1 MKKELAIGGMILAL
15 LFLPLG
21 KAAFAAT
28 KPAPKIDCTQK
39 KNAGKLE
46 CKAPPKSDVKPGVK
60 KPPKVERKAPPAVQ
74 KKAAENTK

>member
-1 MKKELAIGGMILAL
+1 MKKELAIVGMILFL
-15 LFLPLG
+15 LFAPLS

-46 CKAPPKSDVKPGVK
+46 CKAPPKSDVNPGVK